1 MDEKS
6 LFTAVLTQIHQNQ
19 LAMGA
24 AIEELTNLVEKQGAS
39 EVADNIRGTLQ
50 TLDRNQEFISLAL
63 ISVSTDFKEVEP
75 PKKPHSDE

>member
-1 MDEKS
+1 MDEKN

-24 AIEELTNLVEKQGAS
+24 AIEELTNLVEKQGAT
-39 EVADNIRGTLQ
+39 EVADTIRAALQ

-63 ISVSTDFKEVEP
+63 ISVSTDFKEVQP
-75 PKKPHSDE
+75 RKKPHSDE

>member
-1 MDEKS
+1 MDEKN
-6 LFTAVLTQIHQNQ
+6 LFTAVLTQISQNQ

-24 AIEELTNLVEKQGAS
+24 AIEELTNWVEKQGAT
-39 EVADNIRGTLQ
+39 EVANNIRGTLQ

-63 ISVSTDFKEVEP
+63 ISVSTDFKEVQP